1 MRLLRILFSGLLFLR
16 ALPVDSAQITIHA
29 DVNLVQLSV
38 RVTDKN
44 GRNVVGLERDA
55 FRLLIDGK
63 EHPITVFNGEDGP
76 VTAGIVVDNSA
87 SMEPKRTEVIAA
99 AMAFARASNTRDQMF
114 VVHFNERAR
123 LGLPE
128 HTPFTGNIREL
139 ETAISGFDLG
149 GSTALYD
156 AIMLAQSHIRRGVYG
171 RRILLVITD
180 GGDNSSKATLDEA
193 VEAVAKAGVV
203 IYAIGIY
210 DPDDRDRNP
219 KVLSHL
225 AELTGGEAF
234 FPTALSEITRICE
247 EIAADIRRQYTI
259 GFAGADD
266 NLYHQIEVIA
276 SDPQHGQLQVHTRPS
291 YFAAKPRSSANR
303 MQGNHRT
310 RKKK

>member
-1 MRLLRILFSGLLFLR
+1 MRLLRILFSALLFLR
-16 ALPVDSAQITIHA
+16 AMPVDSAQITIHT

-44 GRNVVGLERDA
+44 GRNVVGLDRDA
-55 FRLLIDGK
+55 FRLLIDDK

-76 VTAGIVVDNSA
+76 VTAGIVIDNSA
-87 SMEPKRTEVIAA
+87 SMEPKRAEVIAA

-128 HTPFTGNIREL
+128 HTPFTGNIKEL
-139 ETAISGFDLG
+139 ETAISGIDVG

-180 GGDNSSKATLDEA
+180 GGDNSSKATLEETID
-193 VEAVAKAGVV
+193 AVAKAGVV
-203 IYAIGIY
+203 IYAIGIF
-210 DPDDRDRNP
+210 DEKDRDQNP
-219 KVLSHL
+219 KALAQL

-234 FPTALSEITRICE
+234 FPTALADITRLCE
-247 EIAADIRRQYTI
+247 EIAADVRRQYTI

-266 NLYHQIEVIA
+266 NLYHRIEVTA
-276 SDPQHGQLQVHTRPS
+276 SDPKHGPLQVHTRPS
-291 YFAAKPRSSANR
+291 YFAAKPKSSANR
-303 MQGNHRT
+303 MQINRKA

>member
-16 ALPVDSAQITIHA
+16 AMPVDSAQITIHT

-44 GRNVVGLERDA
+44 GRNVVGLDQDA

-76 VTAGIVVDNSA
+76 VTAGIVIDNSA
-87 SMEPKRTEVIAA
+87 SMEPKRAEVIAA

-128 HTPFTGNIREL
+128 HTPFTGNIKEL
-139 ETAISGFDLG
+139 ETAISGIDVG

-180 GGDNSSKATLDEA
+180 GGDNSSKATLEETID
-193 VEAVAKAGVV
+193 AVAKAGVV
-203 IYAIGIY
+203 IYAIGIF
-210 DPDDRDRNP
+210 DEKDRDQNP

-225 AELTGGEAF
+225 AELTGGQAF
-234 FPTALSEITRICE
+234 FPTALADITRLCE
-247 EIAADIRRQYTI
+247 EIAADVRRQYTI

-266 NLYHQIEVIA
+266 NLYHQIEVTA
-276 SDPQHGQLQVHTRPS
+276 SDPKHGPLQVHTRPS

-303 MQGNHRT
+303 MQVNRKA

>member
-1 MRLLRILFSGLLFLR
+1 MRLVRILFSGILFLR
-16 ALPVDSAQITIHA
+16 AMPVDSAQITIRT

-38 RVTDKN
+38 RVTDKD

-87 SMEPKRTEVIAA
+87 SMEPKRTEVITAA
-99 AMAFARASNTRDQMF
+99 LAFARGSNTRDQMF

-139 ETAISGFDLG
+139 ETAISGFEIG

-156 AIMLAQSHIRRGVYG
+156 AIMLATSHAGRGVYG
-171 RRILLVITD
+171 RRVLLVITD
-180 GGDNSSKATLDEA
+180 GGDNSSKATLEETVD
-193 VEAVAKAGVV
+193 AVARAGVV

-210 DPDDRDRNP
+210 DENDRDRNP

-225 AELTGGEAF
+225 AELTGGQAF
-234 FPTALSEITRICE
+234 FPTALGDITRICE
-247 EIAADIRRQYTI
+247 EIAADVRRQYTI

-276 SDPQHGQLQVHTRPS
+276 SDPKHGQLQVHTRPS
-291 YFAAKPRSSANR
+291 YFASKARSSANR
-303 MQGNHRT
+303 MQGNHKT

>member
-16 ALPVDSAQITIHA
+16 AMPVDSAQITIHT

-44 GRNVVGLERDA
+44 GHNVVGLDRDA

-76 VTAGIVVDNSA
+76 VTAGIVIDNSA
-87 SMEPKRTEVIAA
+87 SMEPKRAEVIAA

-128 HTPFTGNIREL
+128 HTPFTGNIKEL
-139 ETAISGFDLG
+139 ETAISGIDVG

-156 AIMLAQSHIRRGVYG
+156 AIMLAQSHSRRGVYG

-180 GGDNSSKATLDEA
+180 GGDNSSKATLEETTD
-193 VEAVAKAGVV
+193 AVAKAGVV
-203 IYAIGIY
+203 IYAIGIF
-210 DPDDRDRNP
+210 DEKDRDQNP
-219 KVLSHL
+219 KVLAHL

-234 FPTALSEITRICE
+234 FPTALADITRLCE
-247 EIAADIRRQYTI
+247 EIAADVRRQYTV

-266 NLYHQIEVIA
+266 NLYHQIEVTA
-276 SDPQHGQLQVHTRPS
+276 SDPKHGPLQVHTRPS

-303 MQGNHRT
+303 MQSNRKA